1 LSDSSA
7 NDSSLGEVALPEPIQ
22 MSTITRV
29 RPPLGVSPKDWK
41 EVIELAVGYF
51 RKNSG
56 NEPTFAALKLEDIDR
71 RVSERTWQL
80 LSYKHNWKI
89 LQNAF
94 SIRGIA
100 PLGRGLSA
108 AQTLCID
115 MITNPLDRSSLATK
129 LKKAGV
135 TQAQY
140 NEWMFHDVFLATLQ
154 ERAERNLNT
163 AAPLVTMALT
173 HGATSGD
180 LLAIKYF
187 DQRAGRDPNKTET
200 LDGARV
206 VKVVID
212 SLTRHL
218 SADHPE
224 LLRAIA
230 ADIEVGIKFDGE

>member
-1 LSDSSA
+1 MSE
-7 NDSSLGEVALPEPIQ
+7 SLVNEGGVEPVQ

-29 RPPLGVSPKDWK
+29 RPPLGVPHPEWK

-56 NEPTFAALKLEDIDR
+56 TEPTLANLKYEDVDR
-71 RVSERTWQL
+71 RVSEKTWQL

-89 LQNAF
+89 LEGAF
-94 SIRGIA
+94 GVRGIA
-100 PLGRGLSA
+100 PLGRGLTA

-129 LKKAGV
+129 LKKANV
-135 TQAQY
+135 SLAQY
-140 NEWMFHDVFLATLQ
+140 NEWMYHDVFLATLQ

-180 LLAIKYF
+180 INHIKYF
-187 DQRAGRDPNKTET
+187 DKRAGRDPDKTET

-218 SADHPE
+218 SAEHPD

>member
-1 LSDSSA
+1 MDWGKILLSESSA
-7 NDSSLGEVALPEPIQ
+7 EGTLEPIQ
-22 MSTITRV
+22 MNLTTRV
-29 RPPLGVSPKDWK
+29 RPPLGVSQKEWK

-51 RKNSG
+51 RSHNGS
-56 NEPTFAALKLEDIDR
+56 EPTLSALRLQDVDR
-71 RVSERTWQL
+71 RVSERTWQM

-89 LQNAF
+89 LEGAF
-94 SIRGIA
+94 GVRGIA
-100 PLGRGLSA
+100 PLGRGLTA

-115 MITNPLDRSSLATK
+115 MITNPLDRASLTVK

-135 TQAQY
+135 SLAQY

-163 AAPLVTMALT
+163 AAPLVTMALAQ
-173 HGATSGD
+173 GATAGD
-180 LLAIKYF
+180 INHIKYF

-218 SADHPE
+218 SAEHPE